1 MNKFKIIIYLLI
13 FSSKSFVQ
21 HDWIKNEI
29 LKQNVSVETMNY
41 VLDSIVYSS
50 EINLNEKKKI
60 ENFTYGTKNITIKII
75 ET

>member
-1 MNKFKIIIYLLI
+1 
-13 FSSKSFVQ
+13 
-21 HDWIKNEI
+21 
-29 LKQNVSVETMNY
+29 MNY